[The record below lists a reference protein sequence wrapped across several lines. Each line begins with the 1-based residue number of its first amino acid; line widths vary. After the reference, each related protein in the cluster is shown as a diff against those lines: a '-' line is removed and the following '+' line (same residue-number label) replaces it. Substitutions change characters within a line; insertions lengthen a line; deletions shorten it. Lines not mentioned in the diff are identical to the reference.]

1 MGRMASDAEFGFWAD
16 WPLLKLDL
24 PKPDIPL
31 TAHLQAFQWHS
42 ESPNLMRRIAQIS
55 LQSGE

>member
-24 PKPDIPL
+24 PGADIPL
-31 TAHLQAFQWHS
+31 STQLRTLGLS
-42 ESPNLMRRIAQIS
+42 EIDVDLLSREPRLEPVS
-55 LQSGE
+55 K